1 MRHYARAFL
10 VALTLAACATAAS
23 VRDARMGLGVSLT
36 RRGLPERVGL
46 LGDGVA
52 VLRRRNAVEVVAVAT
67 GEVLATYE
75 SVGSP
80 VVLDRRGEAVIC
92 ATETGVVAW
101 VERGGGAVV
110 RVDLGLVSTA
120 NWQVVG
126 VRESVTRPR
135 VFFLALRSSPIAAGG
150 GLACCGGGEAQEVPS
165 AQSAAVE
172 VDFDSRRVRALEPG
186 SVLSA
191 VTTPAGLT
199 AGELA
204 GLTRL
209 DVHHLSTDD
218 PWLQPVPPRTLVLV
232 AERTSRGARVQV
244 VGRTP
249 GGIVRRP
256 TGLVVSPVQLRG
268 AAIDTA
274 APVAVSSSL
283 VRIPDQPFFADSTLQ
298 FFLHTRCLQEHTAA
312 PVVCEAFVIPPDGR
326 AQPVHPSLVE
336 PGGPLAGAPLIAIA
350 EGLLLRVEQA
360 SELGTGGMVVVETLS
375 AFDLETGEVR
385 WRRELSRD
393 ATTTDV
399 APTPQ

>member
-10 VALTLAACATAAS
+10 VALTLAACATAPS

-52 VLRRRNAVEVVAVAT
+52 VLRRRNTVEVVAVAT

-110 RVDLGLVSTA
+110 RVDLGLASTA

-199 AGELA
+199 TGELA

-232 AERTSRGARVQV
+232 AERTSGAAQVQL

-256 TGLVVSPVQLRG
+256 TGLAVSPVQLRG
-268 AAIDTA
+268 A
-274 APVAVSSSL
+274 AVSSSL

-312 PVVCEAFVIPPDGR
+312 PVVCEAFAIPPDGR

-336 PGGPLAGAPLIAIA
+336 PGVPLAGAPLIAIA

-360 SELGTGGMVVVETLS
+360 SELGTEGMVVVETLS

-393 ATTTDV
+393 AATTDV